1 MSLNPRFYVSQ
12 SEILCLS
19 IRDFI
24 SLNPRFY
31 VSQSEIL
38 CLSIRDFISLLNNL
52 VPNVASI
59 LSKYYKPFSHSTLYT
74 FEKERRKKKK
84 RTYFVHCTISQ
95 KLHIKY
101 QELFRPSVPPC
112 CWFYTSSLSQVSEI
126 HWKYIRQP
134 LSISIE

>member
-84 RTYFVHCTISQ
+84 NVRTLYIV
-95 KLHIKY
+95 
-101 QELFRPSVPPC
+101 PSRRNYILNTKNC
-112 CWFYTSSLSQVSEI
+112 FARRSLLAAGSTHHPFLRFQ
-126 HWKYIRQP
+126 R
-134 LSISIE
+134 SIENISGNPSRFP